1 MNNPWDYEP
10 GLDYSVYKSPFISVW
25 SHTEVT
31 VLQYLTLKGCKCTP
45 LYIGHEVRVQS
56 DHDYLPGGYVVYTL
70 MEKLPGINLVDW
82 PDFPLEKR
90 NRVRI
95 AFGKAIRYAPLL
107 SQTGLVTNFLVE
119 NFTPM
124 VLYTMIPKDI
134 T

>member
-1 MNNPWDYEP
+1 MNDPWDYDP
-10 GLDYSVYKSPFISVW
+10 GADYSVYKSPFISVW
-25 SHTEVT
+25 SNTEFT
-31 VLQYLTLKGCKCTP
+31 ALKYLTEKGCKCTP
-45 LYIGHEVRVQS
+45 LYIGHEIRVQS

-95 AFGKAIRYAPLL
+95 AFGKAIRYEPLF
-107 SQTGLVTNFLVE
+107 SQTVLLINPFLE
-119 NFTPM
+119 NFILT